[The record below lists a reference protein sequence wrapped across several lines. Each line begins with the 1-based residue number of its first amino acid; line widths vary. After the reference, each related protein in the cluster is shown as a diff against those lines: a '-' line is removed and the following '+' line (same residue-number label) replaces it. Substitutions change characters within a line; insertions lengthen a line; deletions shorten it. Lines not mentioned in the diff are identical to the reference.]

1 MRVDA
6 EVVPVEDHVEVIQP
20 ETEGGVLGLVPAAG
34 GVAPFALDAE
44 HLHFTDASAL
54 ERHRLTDADRR
65 TVTARSG
72 VELHEEILTLHLDV
86 TG

>member
-1 MRVDA
+1 VRVDA
-6 EVVPVEDHVEVIQP
+6 EVVPVEDHIEVVES
-20 ETEGGVLGLVPAAG
+20 ETEGGVLGFMPAAG

-44 HLHFTDASAL
+44 HLHFTDASAF

-65 TVTARSG
+65 AVTARSG
-72 VELHEEILTLHLDV
+72 VELHEEMLTLHLDV